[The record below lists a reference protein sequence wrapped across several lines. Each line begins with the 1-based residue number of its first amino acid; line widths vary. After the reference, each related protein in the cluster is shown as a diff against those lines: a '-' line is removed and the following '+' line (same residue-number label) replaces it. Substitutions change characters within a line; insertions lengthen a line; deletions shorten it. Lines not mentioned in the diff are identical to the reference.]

1 MTITTTERDLVDR
14 IDELSAR
21 VEHLTE
27 LIEADRAGRR
37 ALADLATEAM
47 PLARS
52 AYEQLAVRLDASTLD
67 IEAVGAL
74 LLRLGEAAPELER
87 MLDTLESG
95 SSLLREISGL
105 SGDAMRSL
113 IEAMERLEAR
123 GYVTWAQGGL
133 EVVDRIVTSFDED
146 DIAAL
151 GDNVVLIFE
160 TIKEMTQPDVM
171 HMLQRS
177 ARLVREDAEQQPPKL
192 SMFRLLREMRDPEV
206 KLGIHRMLTLLKG
219 MAAVEESDRIETQ
232 EARPEPSEKEER

>member
-37 ALADLATEAM
+37 VLADLATEAM

>member
-1 MTITTTERDLVDR
+1 MTLTATERDLAAR
-14 IDELSAR
+14 IDELSAS
-21 VEHLTE
+21 VERLTG
-27 LIEADRAGRR
+27 LIEADRA
-37 ALADLATEAM
+37 AKAVMADLAAEAM

-52 AYEQLAVRLDASTLD
+52 AYEQLAERLDASSID
-67 IEAVGAL
+67 IEAVGGL
-74 LLRLGEAAPELER
+74 VLRLGEMAPELER

-95 SSLLREISGL
+95 SSLMGEVGAL

-113 IEAMERLEAR
+113 IEAMARLEER
-123 GYVTWAQGGL
+123 GYATWAKGGL

-206 KLGIHRMLTLLKG
+206 KLGIHRMLTVLKG